1 MKSFIFRGT
10 FTYFSNYYFH
20 LPSASF
26 LPNPPYFF
34 NFLLIGMYAASR
46 HKLAISAPEYPSV
59 CFTIYDISTSLSIS
73 RFFKLI
79 LISSLLPTSVGN
91 GMYILFYIL
100 LRIAS
105 SKSQGRFVAPMITI
119 KSTPVDAP
127 SMRVINY
134 VLTFLE
140 ESSYF
145 YPLLEAKASIS
156 SIKIVVGE

>member
-1 MKSFIFRGT
+1 
-10 FTYFSNYYFH
+10 
-20 LPSASF
+20 
-26 LPNPPYFF
+26 
-34 NFLLIGMYAASR
+34 
-46 HKLAISAPEYPSV
+46 
-59 CFTIYDISTSLSIS
+59 
-73 RFFKLI
+73 
-79 LISSLLPTSVGN
+79 
-91 GMYILFYIL
+91 
-100 LRIAS
+100 
-105 SKSQGRFVAPMITI
+105 MITI